1 MGCRKIVSQTLRKGR
16 EKQGIVLKVPR
27 TRGSAVSTEKRATGL
42 VLMRKG
48 QMQTLNQNDTS
59 P

>member
-1 MGCRKIVSQTLRKGR
+1 MACGKITLQTLRKGR
-16 EKQGIVLKVPR
+16 DKQGKVLKVPS
-27 TRGSAVSTEKRATGL
+27 TRGSAVSTEKRATDL

-48 QMQTLNQNDTS
+48 QMQTLNQNDIS